1 MTIPAVMPTYAR
13 FDLAFERGEGAWM
26 YTVDGRRFLDFG
38 SGIAVNALGHAHPHL
53 VKVLQDQAATLWHTS
68 NMFHIPGQ
76 QKLAER
82 LVANTFADT
91 VFFCNSGA
99 EALELSIKI
108 ARRYQQ
114 SQGNGRYR
122 VITARNAFHGR
133 TLATLAAAGQQKYLE
148 GFGPVVEGFDHVAF
162 GNLNEARAAV
172 TPETAAVLVEPIQGE
187 GGITPASADYLRGL
201 RAMCDEYG
209 LLLMFDEVQCG
220 VGRTGKLFDHQ
231 WTGITPD
238 VMAVAKGLGGGFPV
252 GACLATEKAAAC
264 MGAGSHGSTFGGNPL
279 AMAVA
284 NGVLDVVL
292 APGFLDQVNATA
304 AVLWPKLE
312 ALVAKYPG
320 VITEVRGRGLM
331 IGLKCAV
338 TNSDLV
344 KALHAQGMVTVAGGD
359 NVVRLLPPLT
369 IGDAEIAAAIEKLD
383 GACAALSAGGA
394 A

>member
-53 VKVLQDQAATLWHTS
+53 VKVLQEQAATLWHTS

-76 QKLAER
+76 QKLADR

-108 ARRYQQ
+108 GRRYQQ
-114 SQGNGRYR
+114 AQGNGRYR
-122 VITARNAFHGR
+122 IITARNAFHGR

-187 GGITPASADYLRGL
+187 GGITPASAEYLRGL

-231 WTGITPD
+231 WTDITPD

-264 MGAGSHGSTFGGNPL
+264 MTAGSHGSTFGGNPL

-292 APGFLDQVNATA
+292 APGFLDQVTATA
-304 AVLWPKLE
+304 ALLWPKLE
-312 ALVAKYPG
+312 ALTAKYPG

-344 KALHAQGMVTVAGGD
+344 KALHAQGMITVAGGD

-369 IGDAEIAAAIEKLD
+369 IGEAEIAAAIEKLD